1 MRKEQKLLDD
11 VRRALKSEKSYVRH
25 KQSLLSTRRAKWR
38 AEQSSSSPEQQQ
50 QEGLRLNRHTE
61 QLNAL
66 VEQVRNT
73 QAWLDEREA
82 KLQQWQRMMT
92 RAELLATDSHKKR
105 YEDES
110 LALHLENM
118 RKFETEL
125 DQDITLL
132 GTFLIDM

>member
-1 MRKEQKLLDD
+1 M
-11 VRRALKSEKSYVRH
+11 
-25 KQSLLSTRRAKWR
+25 
-38 AEQSSSSPEQQQ
+38 
-50 QEGLRLNRHTE
+50 RLNRQTE

-73 QAWLDEREA
+73 QTWLEEREA
-82 KLQQWQRMMT
+82 KLQQWERMMT
-92 RAELLATDSHKKR
+92 RAELLAADTRSKR

-110 LALHLENM
+110 LALHLETM

-132 GTFLIDM
+132 GEFPAKTVINLSNTVRRRYARCTCDTTA